1 MSEDLGKEMAI
12 EAAKAVAVEGYKD
25 TLQPTLKAV
34 GSVIALP
41 FQAIDAALSKPKL
54 WVAEKHY
61 NYERTRQLLAEKLQ
75 YTPEELIVPP
85 ENYVAVPALQQ
96 IAYCFDSDELRD
108 MYANLLA
115 NSMNKVVK
123 NGVHPGFVEIIKQLS
138 PDEAKILKYMS
149 THKIIPTIT
158 LRYLHN
164 GGGGIDI
171 IKDFSN
177 VGEITECEKP
187 QDIASYFD
195 NLVRLGLIVNAGGLS
210 SLTDKTRYEPLKNH
224 KWVATQAT
232 VENAQAIGFDK
243 IDFEEG
249 FVKLS
254 SYGEGF
260 CSICLEPKKVF
271 IIKSQES
278 GI

>member
-1 MSEDLGKEMAI
+1 MAEDLGKEMAI

-25 TLQPTLKAV
+25 TLQPSFKAIGGIV
-34 GSVIALP
+34 ALP
-41 FQAIDAALSKPKL
+41 FRAIDAALSKPKL
-54 WVAEKHY
+54 WVEEKYY

-75 YTPEELIVPP
+75 HTPEELIVQP

-149 THKIIPTIT
+149 ANRIIPTIT
-158 LRYLHN
+158 LRYLHSD
-164 GGGGIDI
+164 GGGIDI
-171 IKDFSN
+171 IKNFSD
-177 VGEITECEKP
+177 VAELTKCENP
-187 QDIASYFD
+187 QDVAKYFD

-210 SLTDKTRYEPLKNH
+210 TLTDKTRYEPLKNH
-224 KWVATQAT
+224 KWVAPHASIQQAT
-232 VENAQAIGFDK
+232 SMGFDK
-243 IDFEEG
+243 VSFDEG
-249 FVKLS
+249 FVQLS
-254 SYGEGF
+254 SYGKGF
-260 CSICLEPKKVF
+260 CSICLETQNIT
-271 IIKSQES
+271 IITSQES
-278 GI
+278 GS